1 MRQGKK
7 MTQRPP
13 IDFAPQHRLFWT
25 PFADSGRLFR
35 GIQYKSRLLKRLHK
49 NKPELLLVLDRL

>member
-1 MRQGKK
+1 